1 MALEASGD
9 LDLQMANLIHEIAH
23 CKELAEKADLRFASR
38 LLDMCLLEVAME
50 WEGRGRLEPLGD
62 EELLIVLLRSK
73 LKIAVSGAGR
83 SITVG
88 SPPPRRPSSAD
99 PDEA

>member
-1 MALEASGD
+1 
-9 LDLQMANLIHEIAH
+9 MANLVHEIAH
-23 CKELAEKADLRFASR
+23 CKELAEKANLQFASR

-50 WEGRGRLEPLGD
+50 WEGRGRLEPLDD

-73 LKIAVSGAGR
+73 LKIAVTGAGR

-88 SPPPRRPSSAD
+88 STPRGRPAD
-99 PDEA
+99 QNQA

>member
-1 MALEASGD
+1 MALDASGD

-23 CKELAEKADLRFASR
+23 CKELAEKANLHFASR

-50 WEGRGRLEPLGD
+50 WEGRSRLEPLGD

-73 LKIAVSGAGR
+73 LKMAVAGGGSSVTIGSLPRGR
-83 SITVG
+83 S
-88 SPPPRRPSSAD
+88 PDPSQA
-99 PDEA
+99 